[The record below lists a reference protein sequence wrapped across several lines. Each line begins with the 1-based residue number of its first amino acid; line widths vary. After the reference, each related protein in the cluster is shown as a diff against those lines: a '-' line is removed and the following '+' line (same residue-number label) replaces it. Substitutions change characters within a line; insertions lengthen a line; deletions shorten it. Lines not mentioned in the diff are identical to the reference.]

1 MKPNKTTVAAMK
13 AARTMVKPHAYYDD
27 LEFYTTEQ
35 FQEFDK
41 ELRIGLLPLYA
52 TPKKLTKKQ
61 ILELAKQAGF
71 VPYKNGIDW
80 SSNYDE
86 ELKKFTRLIEQ
97 RFGVK

>member
-13 AARTMVKPHAYYDD
+13 QARAMVKPHAYYDD
-27 LEFYTTEQ
+27 MEFYTTEQ
-35 FQEFDK
+35 FQGFDK

-71 VPYKNGIDW
+71 VPYKGGIDW
-80 SSNYDE
+80 SNNYDE